1 MPSTDTHGIRL
12 QVRRHAQLGKNDVR
26 SLNRGM
32 KLIMRIATATS
43 KAKRGAA
50 TRSVLAAVSCQ
61 HSQRAAVRVTY
72 ANGRTP
78 GQWKAHGCYLER
90 ESASGKELPGFDA
103 EGTSLPIAEALD
115 GWQKSD
121 DPRIF
126 KIIMSPENG
135 DQLNLETYARAVMDK
150 VERDVAAPLEWV
162 AVAHYNTDH
171 PHVHVALRSVTKDDR
186 ELRFPKDY
194 IRSGF
199 RNHAQEAATE
209 QLGFRTEKDVARVRQ
224 REISQSRVTSLDS
237 SIAKLKPAEHAGDTF
252 AVSFNLRAT
261 NSLKPEKRAEIVA
274 MAARLRTLEGMGL
287 ASQVHDTTWTV
298 SSNFVD
304 VLKTVQMAGDR
315 QKTLARQMALAS
327 DMNIPVVVEDWR
339 KLTTLQ
345 GRVLGHGEEDVKGK
359 HFMLIEGTD
368 GKLHYLTHCRETE
381 QLREQH
387 ELRANEFITFTRQ
400 HGTLHIKQLGH
411 AEAILSSSAFLK
423 TQPVPPASQELRPG
437 WLGKYDAAMVLYR
450 YDKEKQMPSE
460 EETLAGGS
468 ADLNQ
473 QPSAT
478 LRVEGRAIPRVA
490 RRLEEAAQQIDFA
503 VRDSEEQV
511 TRDAGRADELL
522 RQAGTA
528 EELKLPVHPQELNV
542 DLVHSQEEAAANTID
557 RAEPSTTQQERA
569 LREAQAIAA
578 TALGKYQFDIY
589 DANDQGASYNGE
601 VLGVTESYVITAE
614 GTDVI
619 LHDKRKLDKTP
630 GLGDR
635 VNINYNA
642 TAHHAQVITR
652 GHEKELGFEL

>member
-50 TRSVLAAVSCQ
+50 TRAALAVVSSK

-72 ANGRTP
+72 ANGRNP
-78 GQWKAHGCYLER
+78 GQWKAHGFYLER

-103 EGTSLPIAEALD
+103 EATFLPIAETLD

-126 KIIMSPENG
+126 KIILSPENG
-135 DQLNLETYARAVMDK
+135 DQLNLEAYARAVMGK
-150 VERDVAAPLEWV
+150 VQRDVGAPLEWV

-199 RNHAQEAATE
+199 RHHAQEAATE

-224 REISQSRVTSLDS
+224 REISQSRVTSLDR

-287 ASQVHDTTWTV
+287 ASQLNDTTWTV

-327 DMNIPVVVEDWR
+327 DMNMPVLVEDWR
-339 KLTTLQ
+339 ALTTLR
-345 GRVLGHGEEDVKGK
+345 GRVLGHGEEEDKGK

-387 ELRANEFITFTRQ
+387 ELRAHEFITFTRMD
-400 HGTLHIKQLGH
+400 GALHIKQHGH
-411 AEAILSSSAFLK
+411 AEAILNSGAFLK
-423 TQPVPPASQELRPG
+423 TQPVPPAGQDLRPG
-437 WLGKYDAAMVLYR
+437 WLGKYDAAIVLYH
-450 YDKEKQMPSE
+450 YDKEKEMPNE
-460 EETLAGGS
+460 EENLAGRS
-468 ADLNQ
+468 ADLNR

-478 LRVEGRAIPRVA
+478 LPFEGLAISGVS
-490 RRLEEAAQQIDFA
+490 RRLEEAAQQIEFA
-503 VRDSEEQV
+503 ARDSEDQIA
-511 TRDAGRADELL
+511 RDAAMAQALL

-528 EELKLPVHPQELNV
+528 EELKVPIDPQELNV
-542 DLVHSQEEAAANTID
+542 DLVHSQQEAAANTID

-578 TALGKYQFDIY
+578 AALGKYQFDIY

-642 TAHHAQVITR
+642 TAHNAQVIKR
-652 GHEKELGFEL
+652 GHEKERGLEL

>member
-1 MPSTDTHGIRL
+1 MPSTDTRGIRL

-43 KAKRGAA
+43 KANRGAA
-50 TRSVLAAVSCQ
+50 TRAALAVVSSK

-72 ANGRTP
+72 ANGRNP
-78 GQWKAHGCYLER
+78 GQWKAHGSYLER

-103 EGTSLPIAEALD
+103 EATFLPIAETLD

-126 KIIMSPENG
+126 KIILSPENG
-135 DQLNLETYARAVMDK
+135 DQLNLEAYARAVMGK
-150 VERDVAAPLEWV
+150 VQRDVGAPLEWV

-199 RNHAQEAATE
+199 RHHAQEAATE

-224 REISQSRVTSLDS
+224 REISQSRVTSLDR

-261 NSLKPEKRAEIVA
+261 SSLKPEKRAEMVA

-287 ASQVHDTTWTV
+287 ASQLNDTTWTV

-327 DMNIPVVVEDWR
+327 DVNMPVLVEDWR
-339 KLTTLQ
+339 ALTTLR
-345 GRVLGHGEEDVKGK
+345 GRVLGHGEEEDKGK

-387 ELRANEFITFTRQ
+387 ELRAHEFITFTRMD
-400 HGTLHIKQLGH
+400 GALHIKQHGH
-411 AEAILSSSAFLK
+411 AEAILNSGAFLK
-423 TQPVPPASQELRPG
+423 TQPVPPAGQDLRPG
-437 WLGKYDAAMVLYR
+437 WLGKYDAAIVLYQ
-450 YDKEKQMPSE
+450 YDKEKEMANE
-460 EETLAGGS
+460 EENLAGRI
-468 ADLNQ
+468 ADLNR

-478 LRVEGRAIPRVA
+478 LPFEGLAISGVS
-490 RRLEEAAQQIDFA
+490 RRFEEAAQQIEFA
-503 VRDSEEQV
+503 ARDSEDQIA
-511 TRDAGRADELL
+511 RDAARAQALL

-528 EELKLPVHPQELNV
+528 EELKVPIDPQELNV
-542 DLVHSQEEAAANTID
+542 DLVHSQQEAAANTID
-557 RAEPSTTQQERA
+557 RAEPTRPQQERE

-578 TALGKYQFDIY
+578 AALGKYKFDIY

-601 VLGVTESYVITAE
+601 VLGVTESYVITQE
-614 GTDVI
+614 GADVI
-619 LHDKRKLDKTP
+619 LHDKRKLDRSP
-630 GLGDR
+630 GLGER
-635 VNINYNA
+635 VNINYDA
-642 TAHHAQVITR
+642 TAHKAQVIKR
-652 GHEKELGFEL
+652 GHEKELGLEL

>member
-50 TRSVLAAVSCQ
+50 TRAALAVVSSK

-601 VLGVTESYVITAE
+601 VLGITESYVITQE

-642 TAHHAQVITR
+642 TAHKAQVIKR
-652 GHEKELGFEL
+652 GHEKELGLEL

>member
-1 MPSTDTHGIRL
+1 MPSTDRHGIRL

-50 TRSVLAAVSCQ
+50 TKAALAAVSSKY
-61 HSQRAAVRVTY
+61 SQRAAVRVTY

-103 EGTSLPIAEALD
+103 EGTSLPIAETLD
-115 GWQKSD
+115 SWQKSD

-126 KIIMSPENG
+126 KIILSPENG
-135 DQLNLETYARAVMDK
+135 DRLNLEAYARAVMGK
-150 VERDVAAPLEWV
+150 VQRDVAAPLEWV

-209 QLGFRTEKDVARVRQ
+209 QLGFRTEKDVDRVRQ
-224 REISQSRVTSLDS
+224 REISQSRVTSLDR
-237 SIAKLKPAEHAGDTF
+237 SIAKLKPAVHAGETF
-252 AVSFNLRAT
+252 ALSFNLRAT

-287 ASQVHDTTWTV
+287 ASQVNDTTWMV

-327 DMNIPVVVEDWR
+327 DMNMPVVVEDWR
-339 KLTTLQ
+339 NLTKLQ

-359 HFMLIEGTD
+359 HFMLIEGID

-387 ELRANEFITFTRQ
+387 ELRANEFITFSRP
-400 HGTLHIKQLGH
+400 HGTLHIKQQGH

-423 TQPVPPASQELRPG
+423 TQPVPPAGQELRPG
-437 WLGKYDAAMVLYR
+437 WLGKYDAAIVLYR
-450 YDKEKQMPSE
+450 YDKEKEMPSE
-460 EETLAGGS
+460 EEILAGGS

-478 LRVEGRAIPRVA
+478 LPVEGRAIPGVA

-503 VRDSEEQV
+503 ARGSEEQV
-511 TRDAGRADELL
+511 TRDAGRAQELL

-528 EELKLPVHPQELNV
+528 EELKLPVDPQEVNV
-542 DLVHSQEEAAANTID
+542 DLVQSQEEAAANTID
-557 RAEPSTTQQERA
+557 KAEPSRTQQERT

-578 TALGKYQFDIY
+578 AALGKYQFDIY

-601 VLGVTESYVITAE
+601 VLGITESYVITQE

-642 TAHHAQVITR
+642 TAHKAQVIKR
-652 GHEKELGFEL
+652 GHEKELGLEL

>member
-1 MPSTDTHGIRL
+1 MPSIDTHGIRL

-50 TRSVLAAVSCQ
+50 TRAALAAVSSQ

-90 ESASGKELPGFDA
+90 ESASGKELPGFDV
-103 EGTSLPIAEALD
+103 EGTSFPIAETLD

-126 KIIMSPENG
+126 KIILSPENG
-135 DQLNLETYARAVMDK
+135 DRLNLETYARAVMSK
-150 VERDVAAPLEWV
+150 VQRDVAAPLEWV

-209 QLGFRTEKDVARVRQ
+209 QLGFRTEKDMVRVRQ
-224 REISQSRVTSLDS
+224 REISQSRVTSLDR

-287 ASQVHDTTWTV
+287 ASQVNDTTWTV

-327 DMNIPVVVEDWR
+327 DMNMPVVVEDWR

-345 GRVLGHGEEDVKGK
+345 GRVLGHGEEDAKGK

-387 ELRANEFITFTRQ
+387 ELRANEFIIFTRRN
-400 HGTLHIKQLGH
+400 GALHIKQQGH

-437 WLGKYDAAMVLYR
+437 WLGKYDAAIVLYR
-450 YDKEKQMPSE
+450 YDKEKEMPSE

-478 LRVEGRAIPRVA
+478 LRAEGRAIPGVA
-490 RRLEEAAQQIDFA
+490 RRLEQAAQQIDFA
-503 VRDSEEQV
+503 ARDSEEQV
-511 TRDAGRADELL
+511 TRDAGRAEELL

-528 EELKLPVHPQELNV
+528 EELKLPVDPQELNV

-578 TALGKYQFDIY
+578 AALGKYQFDIY

-642 TAHHAQVITR
+642 TAHNAQVIKR
-652 GHEKELGFEL
+652 GHEKERGLEL

>member
-1 MPSTDTHGIRL
+1 MPSTDRHGIRL

-32 KLIMRIATATS
+32 KLIMRIATATR

-50 TRSVLAAVSCQ
+50 TKAALAAVSSKY
-61 HSQRAAVRVTY
+61 SQRAAVRVTY

-103 EGTSLPIAEALD
+103 EGTSLPIAETLD
-115 GWQKSD
+115 SWQKSD

-126 KIIMSPENG
+126 KIILSPENG
-135 DQLNLETYARAVMDK
+135 DRLNLEAYARAVMGK
-150 VERDVAAPLEWV
+150 VQRDVAAPLEWV